1 MSHSEGAS
9 DEVDQIILRR
19 FLPYYVPWFGFEVM
33 KVREL
38 LSYPPYPE
46 YVEEL
51 RRPEDPSWHAGR
63 VRHFYD
69 ELLAGRS
76 LTPVMIDC
84 ECGVT
89 DPEGRPAYI
98 YPEPLLV
105 DGHHRLA
112 AYRLAKRA
120 TFPAYYSGRVDVLK
134 YLIGQRRTMPRE

>member
-1 MSHSEGAS
+1 MSHSEEAS
-9 DEVDQIILRR
+9 DVVDQIILRR
-19 FLPYYVPWFGFEVM
+19 FLPYYASWFGIEEM
-33 KVREL
+33 TARKL
-38 LSYPPYPE
+38 LSYPPQSE

-51 RRPEDPSWHAGR
+51 RRPDDPSWHASR

-84 ECGVT
+84 ECARGHV
-89 DPEGRPAYI
+89 
-98 YPEPLLV
+98 YPEPVLV